1 MFGVRARV
9 RVCACV
15 YVCVHARVI
24 GLLTGR
30 AADAVAPLRV
40 RVCCAQALL
49 LPTTF
54 EFPVLTTVG
63 KDVVS
68 SGRSPVPA
76 SYPALSSVGACS
88 KSTSPGLQPV

>member
-1 MFGVRARV
+1 MPLTLWPL
-9 RVCACV
+9 CA
-15 YVCVHARVI
+15 
-24 GLLTGR
+24 
-30 AADAVAPLRV
+30 V

-54 EFPVLTTVG
+54 KFPVLTTVG

-76 SYPALSSVGACS
+76 NYPALSSVGGLLQINFPG
-88 KSTSPGLQPV
+88 SPTRVIDCFPELVHVFGSFVINAGQFAAVK